1 MFGFSCYAFYLLD
14 LSTNIVVGV
23 CKGKLLSESKLKLSI
38 VLTGTAKE
46 SNGPSIGLVDIG
58 VNHNAFLFR
67 VALPSIKNDQSKLKC
82 EIHRDRKVL
91 LQGMVTQGTKLLQ
104 EQSSKCEMIVE
115 KFCSP
120 GPFTIS
126 FNLPGPV
133 DPRLFSPKFRPD
145 GILEV
150 VVVRNRHSSDHPVDT
165 WAPPS

>member
-1 MFGFSCYAFYLLD
+1 M
-14 LSTNIVVGV
+14 GV
-23 CKGKLLSESKLKLSI
+23 QDHAESKLKPSV
-38 VLTGTAKE
+38 VLTGSAKE

-58 VNHNAFLFR
+58 VCQSAFLFR
-67 VALPSIKNDQSKLKC
+67 VALPSIRNDQSKLKC
-82 EIHRDRKVL
+82 EIQRDGKVL
-91 LQGMVTQGTKLLQ
+91 IQGMITQGTEMLQ
-104 EQSSKCEMIVE
+104 GQSSKCEMRVE

-150 VVVRNRHSSDHPVDT
+150 VVMRNRRPSDQVDA